1 MKQANDKMVVLK
13 PVGGATMSK
22 GSEAVKNYYRE
33 NCTEFKIRQAKEE
46 AQAVKD
52 YATAHGCSVQAL
64 FLAAVAD
71 YMAQG
76 KTPAEVK
83 RGRKKGKQ
91 QDPAETTH
99 PAE

>member
-1 MKQANDKMVVLK
+1 MKTIVKTDKMAVK
-13 PVGGATMSK
+13 IRQETATMSK

-83 RGRKKGKQ
+83 RGRKKTR
-91 QDPAETTH
+91 A
-99 PAE
+99 